1 MSPRMICALSGAC
14 LGLAAQHEMLTRWPV
29 FSSGAMALGVLGL
42 AVGLT
47 RREGLRDVSD
57 AVLYEAHRAAQRL
70 NDHGG
75 ADAIRGE
82 LEARAEARREV
93 PRA

>member
-1 MSPRMICALSGAC
+1 MTPRMICALSGAC
-14 LGLAAQHEMLTRWPV
+14 LGLAAQHEMLSRWPV
-29 FSSGAMALGVLGL
+29 FSAGAMAVGVFGL

-47 RREGLRDVSD
+47 RRDGLRDVSD

-70 NDHGG
+70 SDHAG

-82 LEARAEARREV
+82 LDARAEARREV
-93 PRA
+93 GRG